1 MRPHRLPSATPRADP
16 VLRSMFEARKRVF
29 VDLLKWDVPVLGN
42 RYEIDQFDTADAT
55 YLILAAARGK
65 HRASTRLLRTDGAHI
80 LGELFPHLCNGP
92 IPSGTT
98 TREITRFCIDPELSR
113 EQRREAR
120 NQLVTALVVH
130 AIGARI
136 TDYTAVASVSW
147 FRQIADFGWNCQ
159 VLGPRGMSAESC
171 WSRFI
176 SASTRKRPPG
186 LPRAGSIVPPLFELP
201 GQEVCNDRR
210 A

>member
-159 VLGPRGMSAESC
+159 VLGPQRNVGGELLVALHISIDAETPA
-171 WSRFI
+171 RLA
-176 SASTRKRPPG
+176 ASGIYCPSSFRIAGAGG
-186 LPRAGSIVPPLFELP
+186 L
-201 GQEVCNDRR
+201 Q
-210 A
+210 